1 MDVTLNGV
9 ISISIEDEW
18 LFEGQPLPVSFVCEL
33 NEETVR
39 FEDGK
44 AKLSFNVPVELAIAE
59 SEWSRAVG
67 ELLAKAVYAEASE
80 GPSSP

>member
-18 LFEGQPLPVSFVCEL
+18 LFDGQPLPVSFVCEL
-33 NEETVR
+33 NPEAVR

-44 AKLSFNVPVELAIAE
+44 AKMSFTVPVELAI
-59 SEWSRAVG
+59 SEQEYSRAVG